1 MGPPSFFEVDKV
13 YTIVYTLVGGA
24 VMTRTITLKE
34 LRPLL
39 PKVINDL
46 DTKMDRFIVTKHGK
60 PAAVMMS
67 VEDYEC
73 IMETLDILS
82 NAGMSKKIKEAQE
95 EVRKGKVK
103 SLLDI
108 EKEMGLV

>member
-1 MGPPSFFEVDKV
+1 V
-13 YTIVYTLVGGA
+13 YILFGGEE
-24 VMTRTITLKE
+24 MTRTITLKE
-34 LRPLL
+34 LRPRL
-39 PKVINDL
+39 PKVIKDL
-46 DTKMDRFIVTKHGK
+46 DTKMDRFVVTKHGK

-82 NAGMSKKIKEAQE
+82 NAGMYKKIKKAQA
-95 EVRKGKVK
+95 EVSKGKVK